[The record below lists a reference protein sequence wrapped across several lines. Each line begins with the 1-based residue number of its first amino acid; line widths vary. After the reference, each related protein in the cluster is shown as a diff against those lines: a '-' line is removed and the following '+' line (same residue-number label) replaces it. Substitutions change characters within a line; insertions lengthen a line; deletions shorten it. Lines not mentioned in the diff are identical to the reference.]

1 MLLRDTFEA
10 VELGPYAEG
19 LEGGKI
25 LPISKSCSFLPETES
40 VTFNTQKKKKKK
52 KKLNHYRY
60 PVE

>member
-52 KKLNHYRY
+52 KN
-60 PVE
+60 